1 MSSKMTRADLLEQ
14 WGTHLAAGRRRSPHT
29 VRAYVAT
36 AARLLDQVQVEGW
49 PAVARLDAADLR
61 AQLARRRSE
70 GIGNVSA
77 ARELSALKSFL
88 AFAREQAGHP
98 DPAPPRLR
106 GPRIKKGLP
115 RPITPD
121 EAINLADAVR
131 QTPDEDWIGARDR
144 AVLLLLYG
152 AGLRIAEALS
162 LKGADLPLGETLVVT
177 GKGGKQRVVPI
188 LPILRAAVADYAA
201 RCPWPLA
208 GAKPL
213 FRGAKGGA
221 LGQGMVQKAMARA
234 RIALGLPAT
243 ATPHSLRHSFATHLL
258 GAGADLRSLQ
268 ELLGHASLGSTQIYT
283 KVDAATLL
291 DTYRAA
297 HPRER

>member
-1 MSSKMTRADLLEQ
+1 MSRSELLEL
-14 WGTHLAAGRRRSPHT
+14 WTGYLSAGRRRSPHT

-36 AARLLDQVQVEGW
+36 ADRLLRKIEAEDW
-49 PAVARLDAADLR
+49 TAVARLDASDLR
-61 AQLARRRSE
+61 NHLAERRAG

-77 ARELSALKSFL
+77 ARELSALKAFL
-88 AFAREQAGHP
+88 GFAREQAGLA
-98 DPAPPRLR
+98 DPAAPRLR

-115 RPITPD
+115 RPVTPD
-121 EAINLADAVR
+121 DAVNIADAVK
-131 QTPDEDWIGARDR
+131 QSAGEDWVGARDR
-144 AVLLLLYG
+144 AVLLLMYG

-162 LKGADLPLGETLVVT
+162 LRGSDLPLGETLVVT
-177 GKGGKQRVVPI
+177 GKGGKQRVVPL
-188 LPILRAAVADYAA
+188 LPMVRAAVADYAT
-201 RCPWPLA
+201 RCPWTLLGPE
-208 GAKPL
+208 PL

-234 RIALGLPAT
+234 RLALGLPAT
-243 ATPHSLRHSFATHLL
+243 ATPHALRHSFATHLL

-291 DTYRAA
+291 ETYRAA
-297 HPRER
+297 HPRERG